1 MLIKNNPGGGCVRD
15 IKNLVSNFINI
26 YKTNNVYEICSQLNI
41 KIYKSHLKDI
51 KGYFLNISAGISI
64 VVDYNLDA
72 HEERCVIAHEL
83 GHVMLHRSSNICYLK
98 NYTYSNT
105 NKLENEANEFA
116 AELLI
121 TNEDI
126 KEASE
131 KQFSIEQMACYF
143 EVPKELIEYK
153 FKHTL

>member
-1 MLIKNNPGGGCVRD
+1 MRD

-51 KGYFLNISAGISI
+51 KGYFLNISEGISI

>member
-1 MLIKNNPGGGCVRD
+1 MRD
-15 IKNLVSNFINI
+15 IKNLVGNFINI

-51 KGYFLNISAGISI
+51 KGYFLNISEGISI
-64 VVDYNLDA
+64 VVDYNLDEY
-72 HEERCVIAHEL
+72 EERCVIAHEL

-121 TNEDI
+121 TDENI
-126 KEASE
+126 QEAFE

>member
-1 MLIKNNPGGGCVRD
+1 MRD
-15 IKNLVSNFINI
+15 IKILVGNFINI

-51 KGYFLNISAGISI
+51 KGYFLNISEGISI
-64 VVDYNLDA
+64 VVDYNLDEY
-72 HEERCVIAHEL
+72 EERCVIAHEL

-121 TNEDI
+121 TDENI
-126 KEASE
+126 QEAFE

>member
-1 MLIKNNPGGGCVRD
+1 MLIKNNPGGEYVRD

-51 KGYFLNISAGISI
+51 KGYFLNISEGISI
-64 VVDYNLDA
+64 VVDYDLEE

-105 NKLENEANEFA
+105 DKLENEANKFA

-126 KEASE
+126 KEAFE
-131 KQFSIEQMACYF
+131 KQFSIEHMACYF
-143 EVPKELIEYK
+143 EVPKELVKYK
-153 FKHTL
+153 FK

>member
-1 MLIKNNPGGGCVRD
+1 VLLLIA
-15 IKNLVSNFINI
+15 IKKTLKKLVNECN
-26 YKTNNVYEICSQLNI
+26 TRNVYDICSFLDIEILKHNLNNM
-41 KIYKSHLKDI
+41 
-51 KGYFLNISAGISI
+51 KGYFLNIKGKKAII
-64 VVDYNLDA
+64 LNTLLPEV
-72 HEERCVIAHEL
+72 EEVTVIAHEL
-83 GHVMLHRSSNICYLK
+83 GHITLHSSSNICFLT

-121 TNEDI
+121 TDQDI
-126 KEASE
+126 KDAME

-153 FKHTL
+153 FK

>member
-1 MLIKNNPGGGCVRD
+1 M
-15 IKNLVSNFINI
+15 
-26 YKTNNVYEICSQLNI
+26 Y
-41 KIYKSHLKDI
+41 
-51 KGYFLNISAGISI
+51 
-64 VVDYNLDA
+64 
-72 HEERCVIAHEL
+72 
-83 GHVMLHRSSNICYLK
+83 RSSNICYLK

-121 TNEDI
+121 TDENI
-126 KEASE
+126 QEAFE

>member
-1 MLIKNNPGGGCVRD
+1 MRD
-15 IKNLVSNFINI
+15 NKNLVRNFINI
-26 YKTNNVYEICSQLNI
+26 YKTNNVHEICSQLNI
-41 KIYKSHLKDI
+41 KVYKSNLKDI
-51 KGYFLNISAGISI
+51 KGYFLNISEGISI
-64 VVDYNLDA
+64 VVDYNLNE

-121 TNEDI
+121 TDEDI
-126 KEASE
+126 KEAIE
-131 KQFSIEQMACYF
+131 KQFSKEQMGCYF
-143 EVPKELIEYK
+143 EVPLELVEYK
-153 FKHTL
+153 FK

>member
-1 MLIKNNPGGGCVRD
+1 VLIKNNPGGGCVRN

-41 KIYKSHLKDI
+41 NIYKNHLKDI
-51 KGYFLNISAGISI
+51 KGYFLNILE
-64 VVDYNLDA
+64 DYNLDER
-72 HEERCVIAHEL
+72 EERCVIAHEL
-83 GHVMLHRSSNICYLK
+83 GHVMLHRSSNIYYLK

-121 TNEDI
+121 TGEDI
-126 KEASE
+126 KEDME
-131 KQFSIEQMACYF
+131 KRFSMEQCYF
-143 EVPKELIEYK
+143 EVPLELV
-153 FKHTL
+153 

>member
-1 MLIKNNPGGGCVRD
+1 MRD

-51 KGYFLNISAGISI
+51 KGYFLNISEGISI
-64 VVDYNLDA
+64 VVDYDLEE

-105 NKLENEANEFA
+105 DKLENEANEFA

-126 KEASE
+126 KEAFE